1 MDSKPM
7 NNIIPRFDR
16 SQIGRTLVLPKLSQ
30 QTNPASG
37 DEGRNS
43 SNDDEND
50 DGQRTLA
57 TAPNAHRFVICADT
71 QYGMITDNEEWEMEL
86 EYSRNAIQFMN
97 GMNPRPI
104 FCCVCG
110 DLTDMDRSFEVNKTN
125 SKFTLDEC
133 DEIQLRQRRDFKAI
147 WSKLHD
153 DIALVCLCGNHDVGN
168 RPSKQSME
176 LYKKE
181 FGDDYLAFW
190 SSPNVYNIFLNTTL
204 FSDPSGDETTEEMS
218 RNQFRWLEEQLRNV
232 RSEQPLKNNT
242 QQQQQ
247 QIIQRRSNNDNG
259 NDNNGEA
266 TIFVFGHHPWFLYD
280 ENEEADTMTG
290 SCEWKSK
297 IIPDSYFVIPKET
310 RGLVMELFRKYN
322 VAASFAGHFHQ
333 NLVSETSFGMKMI
346 ITGPLSAMLE
356 SSGKKG
362 RKAEIDDK
370 TTADS
375 DSDFDSNNNN
385 ILIDEPDTQGLRLVE
400 VSEDGSFRHEFIS
413 II

>member
-1 MDSKPM
+1 M
-7 NNIIPRFDR
+7 NNNMIPKFDR
-16 SQIGRTLVLPKLSQ
+16 SHIGRTLVHPKLSQ
-30 QTNPASG
+30 QRNPASG
-37 DEGRNS
+37 DDGRNS
-43 SNDDEND
+43 SND

-57 TAPNAHRFVICADT
+57 TAPSTKHRFVICADT
-71 QYGMITDNEEWEMEL
+71 QYGMITDNEEWETEK

-110 DLTDMDRSFEVNKTN
+110 DLTDMDRSFEVNKPN
-125 SKFTLDEC
+125 SKFTMDEC
-133 DEIQLRQRRDFKAI
+133 DEIQLQQRRDFKTI

-168 RPSKQSME
+168 RPTKRSME
-176 LYKKE
+176 LYRKE

-218 RNQFRWLEEQLRNV
+218 RHQFRWLEERLKSV
-232 RSEQPLKNNT
+232 RSEQPLPST
-242 QQQQQ
+242 QQQ
-247 QIIQRRSNNDNG
+247 QIIQRRSNATTTTTTTTTT
-259 NDNNGEA
+259 NGEA

-280 ENEEADTMTG
+280 EYEEADTMKG

-297 IIPDSYFVIPKET
+297 IIPDSYFVIPKQT
-310 RGLVMELFRKYN
+310 RALIMELFRKYN

-356 SSGKKG
+356 SSGKKEKIKG
-362 RKAEIDDK
+362 EIDDK
-370 TTADS
+370 TIADLNS
-375 DSDFDSNNNN
+375 DSNNNN
-385 ILIDEPDTQGLRLVE
+385 NNISINEPDTQGLRLVE
-400 VSEDGSFRHEFIS
+400 VSEDGSFRHEFVA